1 MSSIKQ
7 SVRTR
12 LLQSATIT
20 ALVGA
25 NVFTGRSDQGQAL
38 PRINIQ
44 RISGGQEHDLDGA
57 AANANPRIQIDCY
70 AATDIAC
77 DTLAD
82 AVRNMLD
89 GYTGVMGTHFVD
101 VAYQDDRHDGEDAPI
116 DGSDVATYRV
126 TQDYFIRYT
135 EPTPTFL

>member
-12 LLQSATIT
+12 LLQSATI
-20 ALVGA
+20 AGLCGA

-38 PRINIQ
+38 PRINIT

-57 AANANPRIQIDCY
+57 AANANPRIQIDCR
-70 AATDIAC
+70 AATDVAA
-77 DTLAD
+77 DALAD

-89 GYTGVMGTHFVD
+89 GYTGTMGTHSID
-101 VAYQDDRHDGEDAPI
+101 VAVLDNRLDLDEPAI
-116 DGSDVATYRV
+116 DGSDNNTYCV
-126 TQDYFIRYT
+126 IQDYLIRYT
-135 EPTPTFL
+135 EPIPTFL